1 MLITDGTV
9 EVIRP
14 SGSVETD
21 TARLTELARTARR
34 IFLDP
39 GDGQPLR
46 LDRTVRFRLPGQRIW
61 GSGPWASV
69 IEWHGD
75 PAAATVLSL
84 CGGQYIAVTDLMI
97 RPAGWG
103 TPGEAQ
109 ITGGAAVT
117 LEPEGGVA
125 PAFCELGNLF
135 IHSMGDGVRVGGGA
149 EHRISR
155 LHLRK
160 LRGRKGL
167 QFLSARRETA
177 LYRCIVDDI
186 VSAEPERPD
195 HDAIDQNSHCYSVE
209 VNKAALLS
217 GGQRYAMRDDVAD
230 VTSYPMWAFAQD
242 LETDH
247 TAGNGVELQAGEG
260 FEAVTSWFGSSL
272 GGAGLA
278 AGGAWRGDLALSA
291 CRLYGNAREGL
302 SIAAGKGAALSGLLI
317 GDNGNAQPG
326 VLAGMLVEGE
336 AENVSIAASCCGD
349 MVGVRG
355 NAQGW
360 GVIIRGAPRRVNLST
375 FGTLEGNQRGKI
387 RNETRSV
394 RHEELIGPHL
404 SADSIRAGER
414 TGAYL

>member
-21 TARLTELARTARR
+21 TARLTEAARTARR

-39 GDGQPLR
+39 GDGQPFR
-46 LDRTVRFRLPGQRIW
+46 LDQTVRFRLPGQRIW

-84 CGGQYIAVTDLMI
+84 CGGQYIALTDLMI

-103 TPGEAQ
+103 TPEEAR

-117 LEPEGGVA
+117 IEPEGGVA
-125 PAFCELGNLF
+125 AAFCELGNLF
-135 IHSMGDGVRVGGGA
+135 IHSMGEGVRVAGGA

-155 LHLRK
+155 LHLRR

-167 QFLSARRETA
+167 QFLAASRETA

-186 VSAEPERPD
+186 VSAEPENPAY
-195 HDAIDQNSHCYSVE
+195 DAIDQNSYCYSVE
-209 VNKAALLS
+209 VNKAALL
-217 GGQRYAMRDDVAD
+217 GGGTGYAMRDEVSDGA
-230 VTSYPMWAFAQD
+230 SYPMWAFAQD

-272 GGAGLA
+272 HGAGLA
-278 AGGAWRGDLALSA
+278 AGAAWRGDLALSA

-302 SIAAGKGAALSGLLI
+302 SLTAGKGAALSGLLI
-317 GDNGNAQPG
+317 GDNGTAEPG
-326 VLAGMLVEGE
+326 ALAGILVAGN
-336 AENVSIAASCCGD
+336 AENVSVAASCCGD

-360 GVIIRGAPRRVNLST
+360 GVLLRGGPRRVNLST
-375 FGTLEGNQRGKI
+375 FGTLVGNQRGKI
-387 RNETRSV
+387 RNETRTV
-394 RHEELIGPHL
+394 QHEEIVGPHL
-404 SADSIRAGER
+404 GAESIRAGQR
-414 TGAYL
+414 TGIYL